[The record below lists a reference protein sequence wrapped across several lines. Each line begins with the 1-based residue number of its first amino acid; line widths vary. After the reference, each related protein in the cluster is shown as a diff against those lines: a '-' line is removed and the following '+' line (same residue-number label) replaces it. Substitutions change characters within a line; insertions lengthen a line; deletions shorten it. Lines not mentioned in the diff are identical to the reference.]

1 MKVYTFDLETWLV
14 QPGLPTPRMVCGAFA
29 NKKRPHG
36 VLMDRAQ
43 TLAWFE
49 RKIKDKRVLWVNAFI
64 CYDFGVMANELPHLL
79 KYIFAA
85 FREGRVFDILT
96 AEKLIDIYKGMLFLD
111 PINFRKFEAYH
122 QAMLTQRY
130 LGEDV
135 SAEKYGDD
143 AWRKNCAELDGKPL
157 KLWPK
162 EARDYPKKDVADA
175 FRIFKRQKNQP
186 NVHDLPQQ
194 MRKEWALHLSACHGI
209 RTDPEMVGWLTKKT
223 EQENR
228 EARAKLLRTGL
239 IKIRTCTLKKG
250 VREKAA
256 DISRQEIQGALEA
269 AMRRA
274 DKAKPGTETR
284 KVADGAVRAFK
295 AALTA
300 HGLGKALR
308 YADDQKALKARVVKA
323 YGGHAPKTDSGKG
336 ISISRDTKTES
347 GDELLEIH
355 GKLDSKIEST
365 YLSILQQGTKY
376 PINSKPNPLVNTGRT
391 SYRQPNWQNLPRKGG
406 VRECVIPSK
415 GRVIVAADW
424 SQLEL
429 GTLAQVFINMGIDAQ
444 LTRMIQDGK
453 DLHSSF
459 GSGLVG
465 MEYEEF
471 VKKVEEGDEE
481 AEGTRQIAKPANFGR
496 WGLLGPVGLVHY
508 SRKNYHV
515 KYCEKTKRLKKCGSK
530 GMVFKYGNGDYEKDI
545 VPTCKVCLQVSE
557 EVCAGFDQIY
567 PEMRRWKQHWY
578 NACRGDEGGEVEH
591 EVSGRVRGRCRAP
604 EAANAK
610 FQGLAGDLAGEVL
623 WIVTEEMYLP
633 EKRSPIFGWRLLAF
647 VHDELLFDALE
658 RGAHKGAMRVK
669 AIMTSGKAKKKYV
682 PDVPLKTD
690 PLIMR
695 RWFKGAKP
703 SYSRKKKKKRLKP
716 SWPQDPDCIKA
727 GEHVSEACKCW
738 RWKSDQKQMRKDLA
752 A

>member
-1 MKVYTFDLETWLV
+1 MKVYAFDLETWLV

-29 NKKRPHG
+29 NKKRPNG

-43 TLAWFE
+43 TLKWFAK
-49 RKIKDKRVLWVNAFI
+49 KIKDKRIKWVNAFI
-64 CYDFGVMANELPHLL
+64 CYDFGVMANELPWTLPH
-79 KYIFAA
+79 IFAA

-96 AEKLIDIYKGMLFLD
+96 AEKLIDISKGMLFID
-111 PINFRKFEAYH
+111 PVNFRTFEAYH
-122 QAMLTQRY
+122 QATLTLRY
-130 LGEDV
+130 LGEDI
-135 SAEKYGDD
+135 SASKYGED
-143 AWRKNCAELDGKPL
+143 AWRLNYAELDGKPL
-157 KLWPK
+157 KYWPK
-162 EARDYPKKDVADA
+162 EATNYPKKDVADA
-175 FRIFKRQKNQP
+175 LKIFKRQKHERNI
-186 NVHDLPQQ
+186 HDLPQQ
-194 MRKEWALHLSACHGI
+194 MRKEWSLHLSACHGM
-209 RTDPEMVGWLTKKT
+209 RTDPEMVAWLTEKT
-223 EQENR
+223 ERENR
-228 EARAKLLRTGL
+228 IARAKLLRTGL

-250 VREKAA
+250 IREKSAE
-256 DISRQEIQGALEA
+256 ISQEEIKGAYEA
-269 AMRRA
+269 ALRRA
-274 DKAKPGTETR
+274 TKAAERYGIQSEEH
-284 KVADGAVRAFK
+284 KVAKGSVRAFS
-295 AALTA
+295 AAL
-300 HGLGKALR
+300 KAWALKKPLR
-308 YADDQKALKARVVKA
+308 YADDQKAIRARVVKA

-365 YLSILQQGTKY
+365 YLSILQQGTRF
-376 PINSKPNPLVNTGRT
+376 PINSKPNPLVATGRT

-406 VRECVIPSK
+406 VRECIIPSK

-429 GTLAQVFINMGIDAQ
+429 CALAQVFINMGIDAE

-459 GSGLVG
+459 GAGLVG
-465 MEYEEF
+465 EDYEAF
-471 VKKVEEGDEE
+471 VKRVEAQDTE
-481 AEGTRQIAKPANFGR
+481 AEDTRQVAKPANFGR

-530 GMVFKYGNGDYEKDI
+530 GMVFKYGQGDWEKEI
-545 VPTCKVCLQVSE
+545 VPTCKVCLKVSE

-567 PEMRRWKQHWY
+567 PEMRKWKQHWY
-578 NACRGDEGGEVEH
+578 NLCRGEDGGEVEH
-591 EVSGRVRGRCRAP
+591 EVSKRIRGRCRAP

-623 WIVTEEMYLP
+623 WILTEEMYLA
-633 EKRSPIFGWRLLAF
+633 EKKSVLLGTRLLAF
-647 VHDELLFDALE
+647 VHDENLFDAPE
-658 RGAHKGAMRVK
+658 KRAARVAARVK
-669 AIMTSGKAKKKYV
+669 EIMTSGKAKKKYT
-682 PDVPLKTD
+682 PDIPLKTD

-703 SYSRKKKKKRLKP
+703 AYSKKGVLKP
-716 SWPQDPDCIKA
+716 SWPKDWTWGPDQ
-727 GEHVSEACKCW
+727 E
-738 RWKSDQKQMRKDLA
+738 QMRKDLA